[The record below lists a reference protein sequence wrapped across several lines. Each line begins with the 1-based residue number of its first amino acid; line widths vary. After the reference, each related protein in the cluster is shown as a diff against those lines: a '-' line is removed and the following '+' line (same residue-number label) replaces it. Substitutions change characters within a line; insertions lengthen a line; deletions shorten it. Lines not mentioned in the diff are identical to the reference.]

1 MTSNQLL
8 GQFATDVASSLK
20 GIIKTPRKGF
30 VYLFLFFMVVLGGF
44 SSVMEAQ
51 FYMQYGAPLFNISLQ
66 WSALARLFFV
76 SSIIYSLKDAAEQGR
91 LTGMAFIQMNFMIA
105 AWALFVAI
113 GQGTY
118 RLGFSTSKSPMILMS
133 VPFMYGGIRSLY
145 TRSNSVT
152 PAQHSQNIDPKI
164 ESGNPLAIKIDSSA
178 EKVSKEVNRG
188 LTDNIEP
195 SLMSE
200 SDADDDSLDNLPVD
214 DSENHTQND
223 EDANER
229 N

>member
-1 MTSNQLL
+1 
-8 GQFATDVASSLK
+8 
-20 GIIKTPRKGF
+20 
-30 VYLFLFFMVVLGGF
+30 
-44 SSVMEAQ
+44 
-51 FYMQYGAPLFNISLQ
+51 
-66 WSALARLFFV
+66 
-76 SSIIYSLKDAAEQGR
+76 
-91 LTGMAFIQMNFMIA
+91 
-105 AWALFVAI
+105 
-113 GQGTY
+113 
-118 RLGFSTSKSPMILMS
+118 MILMS

-152 PAQHSQNIDPKI
+152 LAQHLRNIDSKI
-164 ESGNPLAIKIDSSA
+164 ESGNPLEEGSDTNVTSIKIDSSA

-200 SDADDDSLDNLPVD
+200 LDADDDSLANLPVD

-229 N
+229 NGQNGSQQS